1 MPNLAQRRKGH
12 RRKETG
18 GSLKLPA
25 GVKLFDRG
33 HPCHCVYQLRSGRV
47 QLAGGRG
54 AIVDYLS
61 SGDFFGEKCLL
72 GSRHG
77 GLAAKSLSPVKLSAF
92 RKGEI
97 LTRVQRDRRFAARL
111 LTNLARRLDRY
122 EQTIEDAV
130 VERAERR
137 LALLLWHFL
146 PARPASGWA
155 RLRFSP
161 SNSELARSIRSTR
174 WRIAHFMGH
183 FQRLGWLQRR
193 PELWVLREGLRE
205 FLQKA
210 ANQGEGLQR
219 TPTTPSLT

>member
-1 MPNLAQRRKGH
+1 MI
-12 RRKETG
+12 
-18 GSLKLPA
+18 
-25 GVKLFDRG
+25 
-33 HPCHCVYQLRSGRV
+33 HPCHRVYLLRSGLV

-54 AIVDYLS
+54 AIVDYLRR
-61 SGDFFGEKCLL
+61 GDFFGEKCLL
-72 GSRHG
+72 GSRRR
-77 GLAAKSLSPVKLSAF
+77 GLAAKSLSPVELSAF
-92 RKGEI
+92 RKAEI
-97 LTRVQRDRRFAARL
+97 LTCLRQDRRFAARL
-111 LTNLARRLDRY
+111 LNNLARRLDRY

-130 VERAERR
+130 VERPERR
-137 LALLLWHFL
+137 LALLFWRFL

-193 PELWVLREGLRE
+193 PELWVLRESLRE

-210 ANQGEGLQR
+210 ANRGEGQQR
-219 TPTTPSLT
+219 TATTPSLT